1 MRKRDLLKHLTGL
14 ICIAATPRIAIAGT
28 EDGRTKLFAALK
40 QAKTEREGRQAEHEI
55 WQWWLSQAPT
65 PELRAAVEHGM
76 SRRSSYDFEAAE
88 TTLDEV
94 IEVAPAYAEAWN
106 QRAFVRFLRE
116 KDAGALSDL
125 ERTIELEPDHFGA
138 LAGMYHVLMRM
149 GRSKAAVAS
158 LSRAVEIHPWIQER
172 GLLPP
177 DPEAERPAIKGKQQ
191 DL

>member
-1 MRKRDLLKHLTGL
+1 MAGL
-14 ICIAATPRIAIAGT
+14 VSVAVAPRLSFADT
-28 EDGRTKLFAALK
+28 EDERGKLFSALK
-40 QAKTEREGRQAEHEI
+40 TARTEPEGRKAEHEI

-116 KDAGALSDL
+116 KDVGALSDL
-125 ERTIELEPDHFGA
+125 ERTIELEPNHFGA

-177 DPEAERPAIKGKQQ
+177 DPEAERPAIRGKQQ